1 MACYHL
7 FTRAGCTRVAR
18 LTFARVGWLGLQS
31 SAPNATLTATN
42 AKWASKL
49 ASASNQEPSIRSV
62 STTATSPNQPQAP
75 LLVFEGPSC
84 RAVRILKVFSLTGT
98 TAALTTVPML
108 SALWGTTIPPTFG
121 VSVFAV
127 GSTIMSSVAT
137 TTLLNALL
145 HPYITR
151 IFVHWPPTNQRTKQ
165 GPELASASL
174 PRLSLLSPLSAPL
187 SSDPAAPAIRFTPA
201 DAQKAPAAK
210 TGTILSSL
218 FTRNP
223 AAANRPMSAEEVE
236 GYRHLMRQRVAE
248 FPIEMR
254 PDTFLTLE
262 TLSIFGRPRH
272 TTLRIQDL
280 TPSTRFM
287 RTWQIKAQALT
298 HLPRAPAAKSFWLEW
313 KSNIT
318 QYEKIN
324 EAIVWRIGQLIH
336 ENREYTNRIE

>member
-1 MACYHL
+1 MA
-7 FTRAGCTRVAR
+7 TT
-18 LTFARVGWLGLQS
+18 
-31 SAPNATLTATN
+31 P
-42 AKWASKL
+42 
-49 ASASNQEPSIRSV
+49 PSH
-62 STTATSPNQPQAP
+62 PQAP

-98 TAALTTVPML
+98 AAALTTVPML
-108 SALWGTTIPPTFG
+108 AALWGTAIPPTLG

-127 GSTIMSSVAT
+127 GLTIMSSVAT
-137 TTLLNALL
+137 TTLLNTLL

-151 IFVHWPPTNQRTKQ
+151 IFVHWPQTSHHAEKAS
-165 GPELASASL
+165 ELASATL
-174 PRLSLLSPLSAPL
+174 PRLSLLSPLSAPS
-187 SSDPAAPAIRFTPA
+187 SSDPAAPAIRLTPA
-201 DAQKAPAAK
+201 AARKAPAAK
-210 TGTILSSL
+210 SGTILSSL

-223 AAANRPMSAEEVE
+223 TAGNRPMSAEEVE
-236 GYRHLMRQRVAE
+236 GYRQLMRQRVAE

-254 PDTFLTLE
+254 PDTCLTLE
-262 TLSIFGRPRH
+262 TLSILGRPRH

-287 RTWQIKAQALT
+287 KTWQIKAQVLT

-336 ENREYTNRIE
+336 ENREYTNRIQE